1 MKLIKVM
8 IIEDDPMVRSIN
20 TKFLG
25 KLEGFQLIG
34 TAGDFNEAKE
44 LIKNLKPQLLLLDVY
59 LPTGNGIDLLK
70 WLRKEEPS
78 TDVIL
83 ITAERNIEAVQE
95 AMRYGA
101 VDYLVKPFE
110 LQRFKEALIDY
121 KKVVEITKGHDKIEQ
136 NFIDEYLIG
145 QKSGSST
152 KIISGTALCKGLNEI
167 TYNQIWEAINE
178 GKFMSFTAEDL
189 GSSIGMARVTVRR
202 YLEFMVKQGKLKMD
216 LEYGKI
222 GRPTNVYKKSA
233 N

>member
-1 MKLIKVM
+1 
-8 IIEDDPMVRSIN
+8 MVRSIN

-25 KLEGFQLIG
+25 KVEGFQLIG

-70 WLRKEEPS
+70 WLRKEEPC

-136 NFIDEYLIG
+136 KFIDEYLIG
-145 QKSGSST
+145 QKSGSSS
-152 KIISGTALCKGLNEI
+152 KVFNGANLCKGLNEI
-167 TYNQIWEAINE
+167 TYSQIWEAINE

-222 GRPTNVYKKSA
+222 GRPTNVYKKSE